1 MNTCPYCG
9 TALTRGGVCPLCGAA
24 VSDEETEY
32 VSVAVTLSPSEARRG
47 CMRTLRYPGAPEPM
61 PVELPGGLS
70 DGDALFVDGARFY
83 ENYGDIVERPLRL
96 VVRVQ
101 KPRRR
106 GYGAVA
112 ALLFVAAAAL
122 GVLLVFFA
130 RDLRGARQDD
140 ETPVTPAPVVET
152 AAPETEPPE
161 PTPEPLSAVQ
171 QRARELIPHFELRY
185 YLGQLDDRLLENFCT
200 LYEAVD
206 SFETQCTFPQTLSR
220 DELSN
225 LMLLLSYECPELLQ
239 FSTATE
245 ITFYTDSNGRVV
257 STQLPLTMTREQY
270 VAEYRVCAGV
280 AAAVAQKANGLS
292 EYEKELV
299 AYNYIASNCFYNY
312 DAPNASSAYGALGD
326 RSAKCDGISLAM
338 KWLCEEMG
346 ISCMVMAGNAPGNP
360 IGHAWNVVCIDGT
373 YYDLDVTNDVNS
385 ADRDYNY
392 YGAFNVSRRWIRNKY
407 TESVSFSGF
416 LIVPGSESMN
426 MSYHALNGS
435 FVMAGTPAEELLYR
449 QLDALDSSDAV
460 LLQFESW
467 DEYTAFIN
475 DINAIMGRWSG
486 LSKGSFNYS
495 LSHLDEFQVCRI
507 SVTYL

>member
-1 MNTCPYCG
+1 MSCAIT
-9 TALTRGGVCPLCGAA
+9 
-24 VSDEETEY
+24 S
-32 VSVAVTLSPSEARRG
+32 
-47 CMRTLRYPGAPEPM
+47 
-61 PVELPGGLS
+61 
-70 DGDALFVDGARFY
+70 
-83 ENYGDIVERPLRL
+83 
-96 VVRVQ
+96 
-101 KPRRR
+101 
-106 GYGAVA
+106 
-112 ALLFVAAAAL
+112 
-122 GVLLVFFA
+122 
-130 RDLRGARQDD
+130 
-140 ETPVTPAPVVET
+140 
-152 AAPETEPPE
+152 
-161 PTPEPLSAVQ
+161 
-171 QRARELIPHFELRY
+171 
-185 YLGQLDDRLLENFCT
+185 GQLDDRLLENFCT

-245 ITFYTDSNGRVV
+245 ITFYTDSDGRVV
-257 STQLPLTMTREQY
+257 SAQLPLTMTRAQY
-270 VAEYRVCAGV
+270 DAEYRVCAGV

-435 FVMAGTPAEELLYR
+435 FVTAGTPAEELLYR